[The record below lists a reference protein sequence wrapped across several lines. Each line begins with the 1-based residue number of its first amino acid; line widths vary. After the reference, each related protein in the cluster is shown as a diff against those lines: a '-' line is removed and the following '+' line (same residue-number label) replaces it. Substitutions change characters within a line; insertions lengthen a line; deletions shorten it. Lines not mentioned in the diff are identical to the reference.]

1 MRMTKEERRAKKR
14 EEKRE
19 EQRKEAARLREEI
32 RAFFAARKS
41 ADVAMKARFEARD
54 REYAAWAE
62 ANGVK
67 PKRVINRDGT
77 VTEIRGQEVT
87 GTRHVGGVRAG
98 TYVADT
104 IGEGVAVFAMAEAAK
119 HGRVSIKAALTK
131 EQKRARERA
140 RQRAAYQARKARRIT
155 ERKAKGVAK

>member
-1 MRMTKEERRAKKR
+1 MRKTKDEKRA
-14 EEKRE
+14 EKRE
-19 EQRKEAARLREEI
+19 ERRKEAARMREEI
-32 RAFFAARKS
+32 RAFFAKRKS
-41 ADVAMKARFEARD
+41 AEAAMKARFEARD

-62 ANGVK
+62 ANGVT

-140 RQRAAYQARKARRIT
+140 RHRAAYHERKARRIA
-155 ERKAKGVAK
+155 ECKAKGVAK